1 MCMTFKF
8 IRHTEA
14 MKWLVKST
22 EINERYKPT
31 NHKYIPRGRVVNV
44 NYGENIGY
52 EKNLVRP
59 SIVVSVDSS
68 NQSSGNVI
76 VVPLTKK
83 ENKTKDGRP
92 FKLLKSQ
99 YLLLMANYTGL
110 TYDSIV
116 QCEDMRVVS
125 KARLGNLLDTV
136 SEDDMNEI
144 NKRLSYILDLK

>member
-1 MCMTFKF
+1 MAYN
-8 IRHTEA
+8 RHIEA
-14 MKWLVKST
+14 MRWLVAAT
-22 EINERYKPT
+22 NINERYTPAMNT
-31 NHKYIPRGRVVNV
+31 FIPRGRIVNV

-99 YLLLMANYTGL
+99 YLLVKSNYTGL

-116 QCEDMRVVS
+116 QCEDLRVVS

-136 SEDDMNEI
+136 SEDDMEEI
-144 NKRLSYILDLK
+144 NKRLSYILDL

>member
-1 MCMTFKF
+1 MAYN
-8 IRHTEA
+8 RHKEA
-14 MKWLVKST
+14 MKWLVTST
-22 EINERYKPT
+22 EMNERYNPA
-31 NHKYIPRGRVVNV
+31 NHSYIPRGRVVNV

-52 EKNLVRP
+52 EKNLIRP

-83 ENKTKDGRP
+83 ENKERGGRT

-99 YLLLMANYTGL
+99 YLLLKANYSGL
-110 TYDSIV
+110 AFDSIV

-136 SEDDMNEI
+136 SEDDMKEI
-144 NKRLSYILDLK
+144 DKRLSYILDLN